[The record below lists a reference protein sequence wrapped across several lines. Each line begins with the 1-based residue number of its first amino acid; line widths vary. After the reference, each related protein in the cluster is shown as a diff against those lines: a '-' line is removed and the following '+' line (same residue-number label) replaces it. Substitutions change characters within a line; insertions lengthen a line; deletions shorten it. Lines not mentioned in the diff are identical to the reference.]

1 MFDLKKNILKQ
12 ALLFFFFFTLTR
24 RSETTEAAGKENP
37 RKSEYLSFLTDDL
50 ASK

>member
-1 MFDLKKNILKQ
+1 MFDSKKNILKQ
-12 ALLFFFFFTLTR
+12 ALLFFFFTLTR